1 DADTGALSFAAAP
14 DFELPGDANSDNDY
28 QVQVSVTDSSG
39 LTDAQDLTVSVTDV
53 AENAAPTI
61 TSDGGGDTATVNVA
75 ENTTAV
81 TDVETNDDNDSEGS
95 GLTYSLSGGADQALF
110 NIDAN
115 TGVLNFNNAPD
126 FEVPG
131 DANGDNNYQV
141 QVTVTDSSGLTDA
154 QDLTVSVTD
163 VVEVSVPDAVDDAFN
178 VTGNVGINVTSTGSI
193 FSNDLGGTP
202 TALFFGATAGTSG
215 DNAANGT
222 NTITTSNG
230 GTVLLNDDGTFTYNP
245 AAGFDGTDS
254 FFYSSSNAGGSDTAE
269 VVFTVAD
276 TIWFIDSSANGSTNA
291 GTLANP
297 FTTLAAFNAVNNGTG
312 NNPEASDNIFL
323 HTGSGNY
330 TGGVNLLNNQTLIGQ
345 GATGSS
351 LDTLLGIT
359 LSPFGGLLPS
369 IGGTDPTIVN
379 SGGSGITLASGNTIR
394 GLNIGSASV
403 DGISGT
409 NVSNIA
415 ISEVNISNTG
425 VHGIDLNSVTN
436 FTYEDSVITGA
447 GNGDDEHNINIVNLF
462 GTNLIEDVRMD
473 DISDTGVEIV
483 NSTTDDNITDTL
495 TIRRLDVEDH
505 AFQAFGEDGVF
516 AQATGTANLTLLVD
530 NSQFDINA
538 NGSEGVFAISDQ
550 TATLNLTIQNSLFDA
565 NDAFGSGSFSV
576 VNAGNSNATV
586 ALTGNT
592 ITDTGGNAIIV
603 NNDDS
608 ATSAVTISNNNIGAS
623 GGFGMQLRQDGNGT
637 QTVLIDNNTIGASA
651 FGTVFLNARDGN
663 GTLNATVT
671 NNTNLAAPT
680 SGFAP
685 GLALTSENS
694 NTLNASISGN
704 NFTGNN
710 GFPGT
715 EDIALTENN
724 ASALNITQTSAAN
737 LSAVNNG
744 DAVGVTGT
752 PQFGQSAPPTP

>member
-1 DADTGALSFAAAP
+1 
-14 DFELPGDANSDNDY
+14 
-28 QVQVSVTDSSG
+28 
-39 LTDAQDLTVSVTDV
+39 
-53 AENAAPTI
+53 
-61 TSDGGGDTATVNVA
+61 
-75 ENTTAV
+75 
-81 TDVETNDDNDSEGS
+81 
-95 GLTYSLSGGADQALF
+95 
-110 NIDAN
+110 
-115 TGVLNFNNAPD
+115 
-126 FEVPG
+126 
-131 DANGDNNYQV
+131 
-141 QVTVTDSSGLTDA
+141 
-154 QDLTVSVTD
+154 
-163 VVEVSVPDAVDDAFN
+163 
-178 VTGNVGINVTSTGSI
+178 
-193 FSNDLGGTP
+193 
-202 TALFFGATAGTSG
+202 
-215 DNAANGT
+215 
-222 NTITTSNG
+222 
-230 GTVLLNDDGTFTYNP
+230 
-245 AAGFDGTDS
+245 
-254 FFYSSSNAGGSDTAE
+254 
-269 VVFTVAD
+269 
-276 TIWFIDSSANGSTNA
+276 
-291 GTLANP
+291 
-297 FTTLAAFNAVNNGTG
+297 
-312 NNPEASDNIFL
+312 
-323 HTGSGNY
+323 
-330 TGGVNLLNNQTLIGQ
+330 NQTLIGQ

-351 LDTLLGIT
+351 LDALLGIT
-359 LSPFGGLLPS
+359 LSPFGGLLPT
-369 IGGTDPTIVN
+369 IGGTDPTIIN
-379 SGGSGITLASGNTIR
+379 SGGNGITLASGNTIR

-403 DGISGT
+403 DGISGS

-483 NSTTDDNITDTL
+483 NSTTDDGTTDTL

-530 NSQFDINA
+530 NSEFDINA

-550 TATLNLTIQNSLFDA
+550 TATLNLTVQNSSFEA

-586 ALTGNT
+586 VLTGNT
-592 ITDTGGNAIIV
+592 ITDTSGNAIIV
-603 NNDDS
+603 NNDDN

-637 QTVLIDNNTIGASA
+637 QTVLIDNNTIGAST

-671 NNTNLAAPT
+671 DNTNLAAPT
-680 SGFAP
+680 SGFGP
-685 GLALTSENS
+685 GLALTSEDS

-724 ASALNITQTSAAN
+724 SSALNVEQTQAQLTS
-737 LSAVNNG
+737 LNNG
-744 DAVGVTGT
+744 DTVGVTGT